1 MKNELFSS
9 KTMLTAGVSG
19 AAVASP
25 AFAAMDLDPGFEAV
39 ADDEALLVAE
49 GACGEGTCGGSS
61 SGGEEG
67 SCGEGTCGG
76 TSGGEEGSC
85 GEGTCGGTSSGEEGS
100 CGEGACGGG

>member
-1 MKNELFSS
+1 MKSELFSS

-25 AFAAMDLDPGFEAV
+25 AFAAMDLEADLV
-39 ADDEALLVAE
+39 MTAEDEALMVAQ
-49 GACGEGTCGGSS
+49 
-61 SGGEEG
+61 EG

-76 TSGGEEGSC
+76 SRGGEEGSC
-85 GEGTCGGTSSGEEGS
+85 GEGACGEAGGGEEGSCGEGACGESGGGEEGS